1 MKKQLLFLLGGLTLG
16 LALMWFLKLPS
27 PTAPAT
33 PAASAPSTAAPE
45 SAAAPSAPIS
55 VPPTPSDSSSPD
67 ADASVTTEE
76 KSTEKS
82 ALPTGAPSEICQAPN
97 AQEAW
102 YRLSQDFEPK
112 IEAKNFYFEG
122 KDGRTLLIRQAHKS
136 MGSVTSNTVV
146 ISANWYDRDNK
157 SETLPK
163 ELAAETRFLEPPEIV
178 DLAGPAWFTNMAE
191 TPKLLVKEEVLML
204 RGDPDQHVTLRNGVA
219 VGLHLTWKNFRV
231 DCGMNESCACVPVK
245 VNENQ

>member
-16 LALMWFLKLPS
+16 LALMWFLKLP
-27 PTAPAT
+27 ANPAT
-33 PAASAPSTAAPE
+33 PATPTNPATSDSAPAVTA
-45 SAAAPSAPIS
+45 SAPIS
-55 VPPTPSDSSSPD
+55 VPSTPTSDSGSSS
-67 ADASVTTEE
+67 ADPNVTTEE
-76 KSTEKS
+76 RSTEKS
-82 ALPTGAPSEICQAPN
+82 ALPNGAPAEICQAPN

-102 YRLSQDFEPK
+102 YRLAPDFEPK
-112 IEAKNFYFEG
+112 MEAKNFYFEG

-146 ISANWYDRDNK
+146 ISANWYDANNK

-163 ELAAETRFLEPPEIV
+163 ELAAETHFLEQQELI
-178 DLAGPAWFTNMAE
+178 DLAGPAWVSNLAE

-219 VGLHLTWKNFRV
+219 VGMHLTWKNFRV